1 MMQSTILVGE
11 FTAVIMSD
19 VKTVQIEPKL
29 APEWSVDQ
37 KAKLFKPEFNVS
49 LHEIQRLIIEQ

>member
-1 MMQSTILVGE
+1 
-11 FTAVIMSD
+11 MSD